1 MLIVPKERPV
11 IANLN
16 SYYVNVHR
24 LIEHYQGELG
34 SGGAHFRA
42 TTSEGLLFFDQ
53 DEILGGSFKEG
64 GKTEEGRGAIDRLI
78 ESLELKSYVIDVFQI
93 QAENLY
99 FWANIHRARPLHQG
113 LSTDFTDLER
123 LMKKMGAE
131 SLTGYIDVTVGK
143 GEEGALVFFNG
154 GKIVGGS
161 FAGED
166 TVVRDSRDRLERL
179 IREAGERGAT
189 FDVSQ
194 LPLQHTRKKAQGP
207 AVGRFQR
214 RAVLAAV
221 EDLLGR
227 LEAAVNGKGPTDFKT
242 LLNRKFIEVADAFD
256 FLDPFAGEFQYS
268 GGKAEFAGT
277 ASDQALLDG
286 VLATAKGLAGDLG
299 LSSKFSGEIA
309 AWTRKHAPALPHLT
323 IAP

>member
-1 MLIVPKERPV
+1 MLIAPKERPV

-42 TTSEGLLFFDQ
+42 ATSEGLLFFDQ
-53 DEILGGSFKEG
+53 DEILGGSFKEN
-64 GKTEEGRGAIDRLI
+64 GKTDEGKAAIDRLI
-78 ESLELKSYVIDVFQI
+78 ESLEVKNYVIDVFQI

-113 LSTDFTDLER
+113 LSTDFTDLGR

-131 SLTGYIDVTVGK
+131 SLTGYVDVKIGQ
-143 GEEGALVFFNG
+143 GEGGALVFFNG

-161 FAGED
+161 FTGED
-166 TVVRDSRDRLERL
+166 SIVRDPKDRLERL
-179 IREAGERGAT
+179 IREAGEHGAT

-227 LEAAVNGKGPTDFKT
+227 LETAAKRQGAADFKT
-242 LLNRKFIEVADAFD
+242 LLNRKFIEVADSFD
-256 FLDPFAGEFQYS
+256 FLDPFAGEFQYAD
-268 GGKAEFAGT
+268 GKAVFAGT
-277 ASDQALLDG
+277 APDQALLDG
-286 VLATAKGLAGDLG
+286 MLATVKGLAGDLG
-299 LSSKFSGEIA
+299 LASKFSGEIA
-309 AWTRKHAPALPHLT
+309 AWARKHAPALPHLT
-323 IAP
+323 VSP